1 MRQQQRSSLNDIKQT
16 TLEEEEKRASRDN
29 AQDNKSVKKKNYVCA
44 ACLVTIKR
52 QAILPFIIL
61 LSLFSLLAVDKFL
74 LVPLHET
81 HHSPYL
87 REREKDL
94 KSTTNYNILLL
105 NFFIACFLFFGYI
118 CFSSTTF
125 FFSVISH
132 LYGQCATKEETTT
145 RRRRESFILLT
156 GASNNQTILKK

>member
-29 AQDNKSVKKKNYVCA
+29 AQDNKSVKKKKLCVC
-44 ACLVTIKR
+44 CLPGDHKKGKQFYRSSFCCHYSHSWLQINSY
-52 QAILPFIIL
+52 LFPFTKPI
-61 LSLFSLLAVDKFL
+61 
-74 LVPLHET
+74 T
-81 HHSPYL
+81 HHL
-87 REREKDL
+87 FERDL

-145 RRRRESFILLT
+145 RRRESFILLT